1 MQVRMGVDN
10 MVRMVK
16 ITATPAMVIS
26 VRLSMDEKNTN
37 ILRTM
42 KMAMMIEQTH
52 NMASRFRKVA
62 TLFIFAKWT
71 LGDQVAPGQVLVVM
85 MIVMTLII
93 MLMYML

>member
-16 ITATPAMVIS
+16 STATPVIS
-26 VRLSMDEKNTN
+26 VRLNMDEKDTN

-52 NMASRFRKVA
+52 NMASRFRNVA
-62 TLFIFAKWT
+62 ALLILAIWT
-71 LGDQVAPGQVLVVM
+71 LGDHVAPDQ
-85 MIVMTLII
+85 
-93 MLMYML
+93 